1 MKKNIK
7 INKKEIT
14 VKDENT
20 ELTYEIKTII
30 AIFLLVTAYPVGVVL
45 MFMWMKWP
53 TWVKVLVCI
62 PFLSIALII
71 FLVFGI
77 MVTMVSRGKMDGTRF
92 VDNRTKKEM
101 IIIPSAVRSPKY
113 RIIDY

>member
-1 MKKNIK
+1 
-7 INKKEIT
+7 
-14 VKDENT
+14 
-20 ELTYEIKTII
+20 
-30 AIFLLVTAYPVGVVL
+30 
-45 MFMWMKWP
+45 
-53 TWVKVLVCI
+53 VKVLVCI

-77 MVTMVSRGKMDGTRF
+77 MVTTVSRGKMDGTRF

>member
-53 TWVKVLVCI
+53 TWVKELGNLTPYVRKKGALVVRQGAEKRVWELFI
-62 PFLSIALII
+62 KNTALC
-71 FLVFGI
+71 
-77 MVTMVSRGKMDGTRF
+77 
-92 VDNRTKKEM
+92 
-101 IIIPSAVRSPKY
+101 
-113 RIIDY
+113 